1 MHSKANCWLKM
12 THTWCAWVAAAFAV
26 LTFLAMGQ
34 HAYAQTYT
42 SGQTVRILFVGN
54 SLTYYNAMPNMVAEI
69 FRDSKPTLEIQ
80 SDLLA
85 EGGATIRAHLDAGAV
100 QRELRA
106 KHYDVVVFQEV
117 GGFPEC
123 PSDFRGCVDS
133 PKAIAVMASLIRD
146 SGARPI
152 WFSTWQ
158 SSRELQ
164 ASLSGSARSLADKLH
179 LQLADVGAVLTRY
192 ADLVPGAPL
201 LLADGH
207 PQPLGS
213 WVIAEV
219 IANAIQPHVWRGFGS
234 AMACGPDWTSIGLHI
249 DSLASLQ
256 NAAPVRCFG
265 ISGEHVRAIQ
275 RLERRDK

>member
-1 MHSKANCWLKM
+1 MHRKGRCRFNGTQPWRG
-12 THTWCAWVAAAFAV
+12 WVATAFGAI
-26 LTFLAMGQ
+26 TFLAMAL
-34 HAYAQTYT
+34 HAYGQAYT

-54 SLTYYNAMPNMVAEI
+54 SITYYNAMPHMMTEI
-69 FRDSKPTLEIQ
+69 FRDSEPRLKIQ

-85 EGGATIRAHLDAGAV
+85 EGGARIRSHLDAGAV

-106 KHYDVVVFQEV
+106 RHYDVVVFQEL

-133 PKAIAVMASLIRD
+133 PSAIAEMASLIRD

-158 SSRELQ
+158 PSRELQ
-164 ASLSGSARSLADKLH
+164 AKLSGGARSLADKLH
-179 LQLADVGAVLTRY
+179 LEIADVGAVLTRY

-201 LLADGH
+201 LRSDGH

-213 WVIAEV
+213 WVIAEA
-219 IANAIQPHVWRGFGS
+219 IATAIQPHVWRGPGS
-234 AMACGPDWTSIGLHI
+234 AKACGPDWTSIGLHI

-265 ISGEHVRAIQ
+265 ISGAQVLAIQ
-275 RLERRDK
+275 RLERVGG